1 MEIRYEPSK
10 EVSFEINSAN
20 ITGIATSNHN
30 EIISVLA
37 LENIDK
43 VDVYLDNNKISLEE
57 KDQLKQRISVIK
69 EFNSLFFI
77 KTVEDYMNYIIKK
90 DLLKIK
96 DPVKKKTDSLR
107 IVGLD
112 QTYLKREIE
121 TLSSSEKFE
130 LQLAVSLLSNPNILI
145 FDNPFTYLDLQ
156 QEKKLI
162 QLVTRLKEQF
172 SKTIIFIDDNSDK
185 LYKYTNKMLFIKNNE
200 IILSAPTSEAY
211 TRVDFLKKNR
221 FKIPSIIQITY
232 LAKKSKGTKII
243 YHKDVRDLIKDIYKH
258 V

>member
-10 EVSFEINSAN
+10 ETSFEINSTN
-20 ITGIATSNHN
+20 ITGVATSDHN
-30 EIISVLA
+30 KIISILS

-43 VDVYLDNNKISLEE
+43 VDVYIDNNKISLEE
-57 KDQLKQRISVIK
+57 KDQLKQRISIIR
-69 EFNSLFFI
+69 ELNSLFFI

-96 DPVKKKTDSLR
+96 DPIKKKIDSLR

-112 QTYLKREIE
+112 QTYLKREIK
-121 TLSSSEKFE
+121 TLSSSEKFDI
-130 LQLAVSLLSNPNILI
+130 QLAISLLSNPNILI

-162 QLVTRLKEQF
+162 QLVIRLKEQF
-172 SKTIIFIDDNSDK
+172 NKTIIFIENNSDK
-185 LYKYTNKMLFIKNNE
+185 LYKYTNKMLFIKNDE
-200 IILSAPTSEAY
+200 IILSAPTTEAY

-232 LAKKSKGTKII
+232 LAKKTKGTKII
-243 YHKDVRDLIKDIYKH
+243 YHKDIRDLIKDIYKH

>member
-90 DLLKIK
+90 DLL
-96 DPVKKKTDSLR
+96 R

-112 QTYLKREIE
+112 QAYLKREIE

>member
-112 QTYLKREIE
+112 QAYLKREIE

-232 LAKKSKGTKII
+232 LAKKSKGAKII

>member
-10 EVSFEINSAN
+10 DFTFVINSSN
-20 ITGIATSNHN
+20 ITGIATSNH
-30 EIISVLA
+30 EAILSILS

-43 VDVYLDNNKISLEE
+43 IDVYINNEKLSLEE
-57 KDQLKQRISVIK
+57 KDQLKQRISIIK
-69 EFNSLFFI
+69 ELNSLFFI
-77 KTVEDYMNYIIKK
+77 KTVEDYMNYVIKK

-96 DPVKKKTDSLR
+96 DPVKKKIDSLR

-121 TLSSSEKFE
+121 ILSTSEKFF

-145 FDNPFTYLDLQ
+145 FDNPFTYIDLQ
-156 QEKKLI
+156 QEKKLL
-162 QLVTRLKEQF
+162 QLLTRLKEQF
-172 SKTIIFIDDNSDK
+172 NKTIIFVEDNSDK

-200 IILSAPTSEAY
+200 VILSSPTSEAY

-221 FKIPSIIQITY
+221 FKVPSIIQLTY

-243 YHKDVRDLIKDIYKH
+243 YHKDIRDLIKDIYKH

>member
-112 QTYLKREIE
+112 QAYLKREIE
-121 TLSSSEKFE
+121 TL
-130 LQLAVSLLSNPNILI
+130 
-145 FDNPFTYLDLQ
+145 
-156 QEKKLI
+156 
-162 QLVTRLKEQF
+162 
-172 SKTIIFIDDNSDK
+172 
-185 LYKYTNKMLFIKNNE
+185 
-200 IILSAPTSEAY
+200 
-211 TRVDFLKKNR
+211 
-221 FKIPSIIQITY
+221 
-232 LAKKSKGTKII
+232 
-243 YHKDVRDLIKDIYKH
+243 
-258 V
+258 

>member
-1 MEIRYEPSK
+1 MEIRYEPGK
-10 EVSFEINSAN
+10 DFTFVINSSN
-20 ITGIATSNHN
+20 ITGIATSNH
-30 EIISVLA
+30 EAILSILA

-43 VDVYLDNNKISLEE
+43 IDVYINNEKLSLEE
-57 KDQLKQRISVIK
+57 KDQLKQRISIIK
-69 EFNSLFFI
+69 ELNSLFFI
-77 KTVEDYMNYIIKK
+77 KTVEDYMNYVIKK

-96 DPVKKKTDSLR
+96 DPIKKKIDSLR
-107 IVGLD
+107 IIGLD

-121 TLSSSEKFE
+121 TLSASEKFL

-145 FDNPFTYLDLQ
+145 FDNPFTYIDLQ
-156 QEKKLI
+156 QEKKLL
-162 QLVTRLKEQF
+162 QLLTRLKEQF
-172 SKTIIFIDDNSDK
+172 NKTIIFVEDNSDK

-200 IILSAPTSEAY
+200 VILSSPTSEAY

-221 FKIPSIIQITY
+221 FKVPSIIQLTY

-243 YHKDVRDLIKDIYKH
+243 YHKDIRDLIKDIYKH